1 MPEYLSK
8 DQNYLAITG
17 AEAAAEAMRQIEPG
31 VVPVYPIT
39 PQTPIIE
46 EFANYVSRGEIKTE
60 IITAES
66 EHSVM
71 SAAIGAAAAGSRTMT
86 ATSSVGLALMY
97 EMLNIA
103 SGMRLPIVMNV
114 ANRALSSPINIHCDH
129 SDTMGVRDSGW
140 IQIYCESAQEVY
152 DYNILAVR
160 LAEHYDITLPVMVMQ
175 DGFVTSHLLERMEIL
190 PDDVVKK
197 FVGDYKYPNSLLGEK
212 EGLTF
217 GALMLPQYF
226 FETKEAEDQAFKKS
240 KNIYK
245 EIANDLEK
253 ITKRNY
259 SEIELFGVDENTKE
273 AIITMSSAA
282 GTAKEV
288 AHRINKKGGNVGV
301 IKIRLFRPFPY
312 SELGSVI
319 KNIPNLAVLDRTFS
333 FGSFPPLYSEV
344 IQTLNQM
351 DRSFDSSSGLAPSSA
366 EATAGR
372 QDDSKRIQSYIFG
385 LGGRDLRE
393 KDIKEVY
400 ADLQGK
406 NFSPDSKFLNLKKTK
421 N

>member
-1 MPEYLSK
+1 MPEYISNN
-8 DQNYLAITG
+8 QNYFALTG

-46 EFANYVSRGEIKTE
+46 EFANYVAAGNVKTE
-60 IITAES
+60 IITTES
-66 EHSVM
+66 EHSAM

-140 IQIYCESAQEVY
+140 IQVYCETAQEVY

-160 LAEHYDITLPVMVMQ
+160 LAEHSDILLPTMVMQ
-175 DGFVTSHLLERMEIL
+175 DGFVTSHLLERMEII
-190 PDDVVKK
+190 PNDDVKK
-197 FVGDYKYPNSLLGEK
+197 FVGDYKYPNSLLGDK
-212 EGLTF
+212 TGLTF
-217 GALMLPQYF
+217 GALMLPEYF
-226 FETKEAEDQAFKKS
+226 FEAKVAQHQAFEKS
-240 KNIYK
+240 KQVYK
-245 EIANDLEK
+245 EIASELEK
-253 ITKRNY
+253 ITGRNY
-259 SEIELFGVDENTKE
+259 AEIELYGVDEKTE
-273 AIITMSSAA
+273 GVIITMSSAA

-288 AHRINKKGGNVGV
+288 ARRINKKGGKVGV
-301 IKIRLFRPFPY
+301 VKIRLFRPFPY
-312 SELGSVI
+312 AELGAVI
-319 KNIPNLAVLDRTFS
+319 KNITNIAVLDRTFS

-344 IQTLNQM
+344 IQTLNIM
-351 DRSFDSSSGLAPSSA
+351 NGSRLPVSEHGAGSG
-366 EATAGR
+366 R
-372 QDDSKRIQSYIFG
+372 DDNKLVQSYVFG

-400 ADLQGK
+400 ADILGNK
-406 NFSPDSKFLNLKKTK
+406 FTPEIKFLNLKH
-421 N
+421 